1 LTGTPLVL
9 AVALDGECVLVS
21 VDATGCAIRSRCRL
35 FEDGES
41 WSHPAWA
48 GQRLYVCGPER
59 IECLDL
65 SGD

>member
-1 LTGTPLVL
+1 LTGTPAVL

-21 VDATGCAIRSRCRL
+21 VDATGCAIPSRCRL

-48 GQRLYVCGPER
+48 GQRLYVRGPER